1 MEKIMRELTAD
12 CVWQP
17 KKLPPELGSEIKHI
31 LEVVGILTCS
41 QSQQKVN
48 HIFINN
54 GQIIY
59 DKLLSSIFSGCE
71 EFIPVKRLELV
82 PGTS

>member
-1 MEKIMRELTAD
+1 MRELTAD
-12 CVWQP
+12 CVCGSQ
-17 KKLPPELGSEIKHI
+17 KLPPELGSEIKHI

-59 DKLLSSIFSGCE
+59 DKLLSSICVGCE